1 MLFAPSIAEIT
12 WSWLDGWII
21 VVAVLC
27 AVSAALLGNFL
38 VLRKM
43 SLMADAIS
51 HAVLPGLAVAF
62 FVTESR
68 ASLPMFL
75 GAAAVGVLT
84 ALLTELVRSLGKV
97 DEGASMGVVFT
108 ALFALGLV
116 MVVQAADHVDLDPG
130 CVLYGAIETTPLDR
144 VAIGGFSVPRAAIPL
159 SLTLA
164 VNALFVMLF
173 YKELKL
179 SSFDPDLATSV
190 GVNARAMHYAL
201 MTLVAVTAVACFES
215 VGNILVVA
223 MFIVPPAA
231 AYLLT
236 DRLPVMIVLTVVIAV
251 LSAVLGHVAAVV
263 VPSWFG
269 YGSTYTAGMI
279 TVAAG
284 AIFGIVVLVA
294 PRYGVISKIVHQL
307 RLAVQI
313 AREDFLGL
321 LYRAEE
327 THEGL
332 LSGAALMERSLASGR
347 MVKRLALWRLVG
359 AGRIEN
365 AADGYRLT
373 DLGRREAR
381 ELLRSHRLWESYL
394 DRHLDIPP
402 ERVHGTAERIEHFTG
417 PGLQSALATD
427 LREPEVDPHGKAI
440 PPQQEPKG

>member
-1 MLFAPSIAEIT
+1 
-12 WSWLDGWII
+12 
-21 VVAVLC
+21 
-27 AVSAALLGNFL
+27 
-38 VLRKM
+38 
-43 SLMADAIS
+43 
-51 HAVLPGLAVAF
+51 
-62 FVTESR
+62 
-68 ASLPMFL
+68 
-75 GAAAVGVLT
+75 
-84 ALLTELVRSLGKV
+84 
-97 DEGASMGVVFT
+97 MGVVFT

-144 VAIGGFSVPRAAIPL
+144 VSLGSFSVPRATVP
-159 SLTLA
+159 LTLVLA
-164 VNALFVMLF
+164 ANALFVLLF

-190 GVNARAMHYAL
+190 GVNARVMHYAL

-236 DRLPVMIVLTVVIAV
+236 DRLPVMILLSVVLAAA
-251 LSAVLGHVAAVV
+251 SAVLGHLAAVV
-263 VPSWFG
+263 VPAWFG

-279 TVAAG
+279 TVATG
-284 AIFGIVVLVA
+284 VMFTIVVLVA
-294 PRYGVISKIVHQL
+294 PRYGVISKVVHQL

-313 AREDFLGL
+313 AREDLLGL

-327 THEGL
+327 SGELVLSRDAL
-332 LSGAALMERSLASGR
+332 LHRSLASGR
-347 MVKRLALWRLVG
+347 MIKRLALWQLDG
-359 AGRIEN
+359 GGRIEA

-373 DLGRREAR
+373 DVGRREAR

-394 DRHLDIPP
+394 DRHLDLPP
-402 ERVHGTAERIEHFTG
+402 ERVHGRAERIEHFTG
-417 PGLQSALATD
+417 PGLQSALASD

-440 PPQQEPKG
+440 PPQQHVE